1 MQLQQKNESECIMGE
16 IETRIREI
24 KDELN
29 VFDDAFLKYAFIVE
43 LSAYIEPNQPDLMT
57 DTYLHHGCQSQVWI
71 KYEIEN
77 SLFTMKATSDTLIIR
92 GILYIM
98 MQLYNGLTVKEIA
111 GRKIDFLKECDLT
124 EQFSG
129 ARVNGITGIADTIY
143 AVCCN
148 FLKTDETS

>member
-1 MQLQQKNESECIMGE
+1 MGE

-29 VFDDAFLKYAFIVE
+29 AFNDVFLKYSFIVE
-43 LSAYIEPNQPDLMT
+43 LSAYVAPDQPELMT
-57 DTYLHHGCQSQVWI
+57 DNYLHHGCQSQVWI
-71 KYEIEN
+71 NYQIEN
-77 SLFTMKATSDTLIIR
+77 GIFTMKATSDTLVIR
-92 GILYIM
+92 GVLYIM
-98 MQLYNGLTVKEIA
+98 MQLYNGLTPEEITR
-111 GRKIDFLKECDLT
+111 RKIDFLKECDLT